1 MKMQPQP
8 IDDCLRVL
16 GLLLAG
22 GEATPPV
29 MASHAAEIA
38 GKKKEDGEIKV
49 RYPLVPEPQDGLV
62 N

>member
-1 MKMQPQP
+1 MKMQAQP

-16 GLLLAG
+16 GQLLAG

-29 MASHAAEIA
+29 MASHAAEKA

-49 RYPLVPEPQDGLV
+49 RPDFH
-62 N
+62 